1 MSKKKLPSHLI
12 VRWAVNPKYQDKIVI
27 RNLDM
32 TNTTDMVVIEPEHL
46 DEVIFALLKLREEIH
61 G

>member
-12 VRWAVNPKYQDKIVI
+12 VRWGVNPKYQDKIVI
-27 RNLDM
+27 RNM
-32 TNTTDMVVIEPEHL
+32 EMVTATDMVVIEPEHL
-46 DEVIFALLKLREEIH
+46 DEVIFALLKLREEVH